1 MYLTDDFVLIKI
13 VDMQG
18 TCSIIKTGKVD
29 VHFKNWLECNFGFY
43 TCGVLVDS
51 VWDSNIIYQ
60 YDPELDALKSSYNIV
75 SLSEMYR
82 YELETRENRVYL
94 HLFIDE
100 ENLWCSYIM
109 MWLDETA
116 PKYFWDK
123 VKFIYKNT

>member
-1 MYLTDDFVLIKI
+1 
-13 VDMQG
+13 MQG
-18 TCSIIKTGKVD
+18 ARSIIKEGKVD

-82 YELETRENRVYL
+82 YELETRENCVYL

-100 ENLWCSYIM
+100 DNLWCSYIM

-116 PKYFWDK
+116 PKYFWDNLDL
-123 VKFIYKNT
+123 IKNHGTV